1 MGQTSYAEQ
10 SPAFAG
16 MCADLSWG
24 MVKDTFI
31 QGEASAEIPFGAFVV
46 QSAAP
51 KLPGTASASS
61 AATAKLPAA
70 SGDNFGGGGV
80 VLHSHWYDKRLQLG
94 TTGVKPGNLLTVVR
108 RGRIWVNAEL
118 AVAVTDAVYAR
129 YTASGGNVP
138 GNFRNDADTAKALRL
153 YGCRFITET
162 TAAGLVV
169 LEIDLNAHLA
179 H

>member
-1 MGQTSYAEQ
+1 VGQTSYAEQ
-10 SPAFAG
+10 APAFAG
-16 MCADLSWG
+16 MPFDLSWG

-51 KLPGTASASS
+51 TLPGTATAPNVP
-61 AATAKLPAA
+61 TAKLPAA
-70 SGDNFGGGGV
+70 SGDNFGGGGI

-108 RGRIWVNAEL
+108 RGRLWVNGEVAL
-118 AVAVTDAVYAR
+118 AITDAVYAR
-129 YTASGGNVP
+129 YTASGGNTP
-138 GNFRNDADTAKALRL
+138 GNFRNNDDTSKALRL
-153 YGCRFITET
+153 YGCRFLTGL
-162 TAAGLVV
+162 TAAGLVAV
-169 LEIDLNAHLA
+169 EIDLNAHLA